1 MSTIAIDPGKNGGI
15 AYSLEHGETH
25 CVRMPPTPGDILD
38 TLRNIRAI
46 TGPSV
51 ECYMEALVKYIP
63 GNKQSGSSSIVYGRN
78 YGFIEGVIQTLGI
91 KLHSVRPQVWMKG
104 MGLGTKGK
112 SSKTE
117 WKNKLKGEAQRL
129 FPTEEV
135 TLDTA
140 DALLILEYSRGV
152 RRE

>member
-1 MSTIAIDPGKNGGI
+1 
-15 AYSLEHGETH
+15 
-25 CVRMPPTPGDILD
+25 
-38 TLRNIRAI
+38 
-46 TGPSV
+46 
-51 ECYMEALVKYIP
+51 MEALVKYIP

-112 SSKTE
+112 LSKTE
-117 WKNKLKGEAQRL
+117 WKNKLKAEAQRL
-129 FPTEEV
+129 FPSESV

-140 DALLILEYSRGV
+140 DALLILEYSKGV
-152 RRE
+152 HRE

>member
-1 MSTIAIDPGKNGGI
+1 
-15 AYSLEHGETH
+15 
-25 CVRMPPTPGDILD
+25 
-38 TLRNIRAI
+38 
-46 TGPSV
+46 
-51 ECYMEALVKYIP
+51 
-63 GNKQSGSSSIVYGRN
+63 
-78 YGFIEGVIQTLGI
+78 
-91 KLHSVRPQVWMKG
+91 MKG

-129 FPTEEV
+129 FPSEDV

-140 DALLILEYSRGV
+140 DALLILEYSKGV